1 MKRRHGDIT
10 RALEALGAGSGDMD
24 TSPQRLGS
32 RQGSEAGAA
41 SLRRAETLPSRCGHV
56 SLCGS
61 RPPPAPLRRRLRA
74 GPQDGVPQ
82 RLRGSSHGHARGGRR
97 TTSRGASTPA
107 RAPSPCSATAAP
119 CSPSG
124 PRPRPAPATTPLLI
138 GIGHAARGCDDE
150 APSPCAAP
158 KGGPRHGARPTK
170 TFRREP
176 PLAPHYKRLESESV
190 FEPAKALHPGFCT
203 QGRITPPSTRP
214 PSPFP
219 YSRPPTVSPRPPPPG
234 PTHMRLPPSAVC
246 GGPAAARLESVMGG
260 GLTP

>member
-1 MKRRHGDIT
+1 MEIGHNQRSG
-10 RALEALGAGSGDMD
+10 GAWCGVG
-24 TSPQRLGS
+24 GH
-32 RQGSEAGAA
+32 
-41 SLRRAETLPSRCGHV
+41 GHV
-56 SLCGS
+56 ATATRQPA
-61 RPPPAPLRRRLRA
+61 RPPRCVEPRPCPAPFRRRLRA
-74 GPQDGVPQ
+74 APQDGVPQ
-82 RLRGSSHGHARGGRR
+82 RLRGSSQGPARGGRR
-97 TTSRGASTPA
+97 TTSRGASTSA

-219 YSRPPTVSPRPPPPG
+219 YSLFWENSA
-234 PTHMRLPPSAVC
+234 LPLFILVIHLPNRDKRSSLLLHYPLV
-246 GGPAAARLESVMGG
+246 LMFKW
-260 GLTP
+260 T